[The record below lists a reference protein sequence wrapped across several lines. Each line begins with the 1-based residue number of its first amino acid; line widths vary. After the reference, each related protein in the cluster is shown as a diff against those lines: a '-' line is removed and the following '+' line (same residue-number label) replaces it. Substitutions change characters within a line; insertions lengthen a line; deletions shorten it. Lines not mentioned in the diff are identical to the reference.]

1 MKYFRGIAVVATLV
15 LAFVVPTKSY
25 AYKYY
30 IHYKNGEV
38 RMFEAS
44 SREEARELFRS
55 MCLERTEME
64 DSYLTSR
71 PNGGFMES
79 ENV

>member
-1 MKYFRGIAVVATLV
+1 
-15 LAFVVPTKSY
+15 
-25 AYKYY
+25 
-30 IHYKNGEV
+30 
-38 RMFEAS
+38 MFEAS
-44 SREEARELFRS
+44 SKEEARKLFRS

>member
-1 MKYFRGIAVVATLV
+1 
-15 LAFVVPTKSY
+15 
-25 AYKYY
+25 
-30 IHYKNGEV
+30 
-38 RMFEAS
+38 MFEAS
-44 SREEARELFRS
+44 SKAEARKLFRS
-55 MCLERTEME
+55 MCLEHTEME